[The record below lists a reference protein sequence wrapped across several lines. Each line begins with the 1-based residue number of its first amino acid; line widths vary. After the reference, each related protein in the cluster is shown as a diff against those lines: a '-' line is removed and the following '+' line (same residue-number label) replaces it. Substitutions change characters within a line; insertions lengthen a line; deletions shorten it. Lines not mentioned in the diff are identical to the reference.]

1 MRPLPLPGDPL
12 NAETPLPLLLEA
24 RTPTEGFFVRCN
36 FDPPTLEPEG
46 AALAIEGAV
55 DHPLAVLVSEL
66 RRRPALALGVT
77 LECAGNGRTLATP
90 IPPGT
95 AWGLGAVGVAD
106 FEGPPL
112 APLLRDA
119 GLRPDAVEV
128 LFEAADGFQ
137 RSLPLAEA
145 LRDDVL
151 LAWRMNGEPLT
162 PVHGAPLRLVVPG
175 WYGMASVK
183 WLRRIEVLR
192 APFRGPFQTEKYVF
206 LDEAGTPDGEPVRR
220 IRVRSLM
227 LEPAVGSRL
236 PAGRAVELR
245 GVAWSGTAPV
255 RAVEVTVDGGATWAP
270 AALVP
275 AESPYAPLAWS
286 FPWTPVGPGPRVLGS
301 RAVDATGAAQ
311 PPEPRWNRQGY
322 GNNGVQWVSVTVE
335 S

>member
-12 NAETPLPLLLEA
+12 NAETPLPLLVQA

-36 FDPPTLEPEG
+36 FDPPALEPEG

-55 DHPLAVLVSEL
+55 DHPLALLVSEL
-66 RRRPALALGVT
+66 RRRPALTLAVT
-77 LECAGNGRTLATP
+77 LECAGNGRTLSTP

-95 AWGLGAVGVAD
+95 AWALGAVGVAE
-106 FEGPPL
+106 FEGAPL
-112 APLLRDA
+112 APLLREA
-119 GLRPDAVEV
+119 GLRADAVEV

-137 RSLPLAEA
+137 RSLPVAEA
-145 LRDDVL
+145 LRDVVL

-162 PVHGAPLRLVVPG
+162 QVHGAPLRLVVPG

-192 APFRGPFQTEKYVF
+192 TPFRGPFQTEKYVF

-220 IRVRSLM
+220 IRVRSLL

-236 PAGRAVELR
+236 PAGGQVDLR

-255 RAVEVTVDGGATWAP
+255 RSVEVTVDGGATWAP

-275 AESPYAPLAWS
+275 SESPYAPVAWS
-286 FPWTPVGPGPRVLGS
+286 FPWTPVGTGPRVLGS
-301 RAVDATGAAQ
+301 RAGDATGAAQ
-311 PPEPRWNRQGY
+311 PLEPRWNRQGY
-322 GNNGVQWVSVTVE
+322 GNNGVQWVSVDVV
-335 S
+335 